1 MKIHIPRRARR
12 AAFGGTAALALL
24 GLAACDF
31 GPDGDPDVIAFA
43 GSDTTQDVVGAL
55 VNDYNADPNYN
66 EDPDIPGVDKDSL
79 DNILSVEANPN
90 LVAGDEHCGNLT
102 YHTPPTPPEVVAP
115 NGSSAGR
122 DALKAS
128 VQANNGCIDVA
139 RSSAGP
145 RPAGTGAGQDLPTF
159 QYYAFALDAVGY
171 STASTAAPANLTLA
185 QLQGIYNCTFTNWN
199 QVGGANQAI
208 ERYWPQAGSG
218 TRAFFQSDVLGFDP
232 TLFSG
237 GSCPAVQL
245 TQENTGQVIAAN
257 GDQQSGIVPF
267 SGANWVAMARGTIIP
282 DQRAGQVIRNL
293 NGQNI
298 ITGSGAGSQLATP
311 AATGDPNAPVQEANV
326 RLVDPTPAY
335 PGIRFVFNVVDS
347 SSASYT
353 SAIRYVGFENVTD
366 GATAPLCSG
375 GKSAILVNFG
385 FGPLDNTAGPR
396 NVPGSTCRFYAPV

>member
-12 AAFGGTAALALL
+12 AALGGTAVLALL

-43 GSDTTQDVVGAL
+43 GSDTTQDVVGGL
-55 VNDYNADPNYN
+55 VANYNADPNYN

-79 DNILSVEANPN
+79 DNILSVETNPN
-90 LVAGDEHCGNLT
+90 VVAGDEHCGSLT
-102 YHTPPTPPEVVAP
+102 YHTPAGAGEVLAP

-128 VQANNGCIDVA
+128 VLAGNGCVDVA

-145 RPAGTGAGQDLPTF
+145 RPVGTGAGQDPASF
-159 QYYAFALDAVGY
+159 EYYAFALDAVGY
-171 STASTAAPANLTLA
+171 STASTAAPAAGLTLA

-245 TQENTGQVIAAN
+245 AQENQGVTIANN
-257 GDQQSGIVPF
+257 GDQQSGIQPF
-267 SGANWVAMARGTIIP
+267 SGANWVAMARGTIVP
-282 DQRAGQVIRNL
+282 DQRAGQVIGTL
-293 NGQNI
+293 NGKNI
-298 ITGSGAGSQLATP
+298 IFGSGASSQLATP
-311 AATGDPNAPVQEANV
+311 AVTGDPAAPVQESNV
-326 RLVDPTPAY
+326 RLVNNPPAY
-335 PGIRFVFNVVDS
+335 PGVRFVFNVIDDT
-347 SSASYT
+347 SASYT
-353 SAIRYVGFENVTD
+353 SAIRYVGFNNANSGSTS
-366 GATAPLCSG
+366 PLCSG
-375 GKSAILVNFG
+375 GKASIVTNFG
-385 FGPLDNTAGPR
+385 FGNLDKTVGPHNLAG
-396 NVPGSTCRFYAPV
+396 SACRLYTP